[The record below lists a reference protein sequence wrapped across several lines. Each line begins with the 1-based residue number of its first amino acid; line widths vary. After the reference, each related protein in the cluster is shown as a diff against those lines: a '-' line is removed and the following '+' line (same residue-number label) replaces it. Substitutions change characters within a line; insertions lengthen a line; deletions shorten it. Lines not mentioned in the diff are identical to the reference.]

1 VGGIINAS
9 MVVMDQAG
17 VFEQH
22 FPRSAHLYEVRRYL
36 AETIAANFGMRSL
49 PIPTNRAPDVETCV
63 RKLLTNSP
71 GDTQLYL
78 VLCRVA
84 SRLPA
89 VRARALYEELT
100 NESTPEPARS
110 LAKGGLAE
118 LGRLGTTPDIMFS
131 ALDGRAVSLANLRG
145 KVVLIDFWSTTCA
158 PCVQEMPDLKRL
170 QAKYQMQDLELVGIS
185 LDSDR
190 QALQRYIEKAQISW
204 PQFYDPA
211 GPTNRL
217 AQEFGIA
224 SIPVEWLIDRHGV
237 LRELNARENQEAKVQ
252 TLLHEP

>member
-1 VGGIINAS
+1 
-9 MVVMDQAG
+9 
-17 VFEQH
+17 
-22 FPRSAHLYEVRRYL
+22 
-36 AETIAANFGMRSL
+36 L
-49 PIPTNRAPDVETCV
+49 PV
-63 RKLLTNSP
+63 
-71 GDTQLYL
+71 
-78 VLCRVA
+78 
-84 SRLPA
+84 

-118 LGRLGTTPDIMFS
+118 LGRLGTTPDIRFS
-131 ALDGRAVSLANLRG
+131 ALDGRAVSLTNLRG